1 MQEKITLSL
10 TMEQIEAVKRE
21 LVRSQ
26 LLDALNGIRKPRE
39 NRTWARKFRAAEA
52 LYGHSEPLRG
62 VRKKLLQI
70 WALTWYGIF
79 EAKRRLEAI
88 NREP

>member
-10 TMEQIEAVKRE
+10 TMEQIEVVKKE

-39 NRTWARKFRAAEA
+39 NRTWARKFRAAEE
-52 LYGHSEPLRG
+52 LYGHSEPLG
-62 VRKKLLQI
+62 GIRKMLLQI

-79 EAKRRLEAI
+79 EIKRKLETI